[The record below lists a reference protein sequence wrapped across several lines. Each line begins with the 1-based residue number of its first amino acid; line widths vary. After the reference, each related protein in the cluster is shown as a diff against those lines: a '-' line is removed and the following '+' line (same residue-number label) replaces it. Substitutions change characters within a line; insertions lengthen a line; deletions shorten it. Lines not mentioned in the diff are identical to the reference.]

1 MRVHLLF
8 CKEGWKCIDEVS
20 DSAIN
25 QAASTD
31 HVSGELLEGEF
42 PGGVGVETPLPAV
55 LAVVGHGEEHQ
66 GPGRGWRGHRGDL
79 LHLVALGHVEELLHR
94 DPRHDDAHL
103 STVSEV
109 WLKTDSGT
117 I

>member
-1 MRVHLLF
+1 MCRT
-8 CKEGWKCIDEVS
+8 KCS
-20 DSAIN
+20 G
-25 QAASTD
+25 ASSRPTD

-94 DPRHDDAHL
+94 DPSHPAAHTL
-103 STVSEV
+103 TVSGL
-109 WLKTDSGT
+109 WPSS
-117 I
+117 